1 MKTKTIIFSFL
12 ISATTLNAVAQD
24 QKVYNIKGTIYSSED
39 RKPVEG
45 ALVSANGAIKSVL
58 TDAEGNFTI
67 SVKTSPELLRVRYK
81 DFYNQEVKIFGRD
94 YVKVYLI
101 PESETS
107 YSPEL
112 TLPFSTVK
120 IGDKTGTTQT
130 VYQKNLSRN
139 RSSSE
144 EMLQGNVAS
153 VRVISKNGLP
163 GEGNVVNYRGIRSL
177 TGNNA
182 PIMLLDGMP
191 ILPNISPSPV
201 FTGYSRNI
209 YGVISPREID
219 NLSVLGGYEGASM
232 GAISSNGMLM
242 VTSDRPEDMETK
254 VEFETVTGFAQVN
267 NKLPQLDQNEFTRYF
282 YQIGQ
287 TMTTAND
294 LVSRFPFL
302 LEDPKYGTSYYA
314 YHHNTDW
321 QDVIFR
327 TGFVT
332 DNMLR
337 IKGGDEIAKYS
348 LMAGYQQQQGIVKN
362 TDMNRYYAR
371 YNAQMIMNKK
381 LSMYVNMGFSYFKK
395 DMAEQGLVPEIN
407 PLLTALRKPAILG
420 THAVNARGRVLSVYD
435 NVREFGI
442 SNPLAVVNTV
452 KGSGADYNMMMNL
465 RMNYQINNDLMVKA
479 SAGIN
484 YNYNREKLFVPGMS
498 SNYLSPML
506 DGKAKNLI
514 RQGSGF
520 DMNYY
525 GNATIN
531 YHKEINGKHEID
543 ALAGGQFM
551 WSERLYE
558 YGRGM
563 NTASDFDKN
572 LGNVQDM
579 DSKLLGGYNDIW
591 KWGNLFVN
599 AGYIFDKQFY
609 AGVKLT
615 ADATSATGDKADL
628 FELFPSGYV
637 AWKINQAPF
646 LRNAYL
652 INDLTLRAEISTRG
666 NGLMP
671 VMISKYHYTAIDYK
685 EIGGIIRA
693 NIPNEKLKM
702 ERLSSYN
709 AGLDFSTWGYKLKMN
724 LDVYYDRTS
733 DMILQQVLP
742 SSYGSISQYAN
753 LGEMETKG
761 IELGITGKVL
771 QLQNLEWTLGATVGH
786 YKSKIVSLGDRNQI
800 INKLSDGAEIISR
813 VGDSPYAF
821 YGLKMEGVYATT
833 KEAESAGLKDYRGMP
848 YRAGDI
854 RYANNNSVDKIINE
868 KDKMI
873 IGDAT
878 PDVYGGVYTNLK
890 YHGFSLDAQFTYSIG
905 NDIYNATRR
914 QNESMKDLAGQSTNV
929 LKNWRVEGQQTDV
942 PRAEFGD
949 PMNNSQFSSRWI
961 EDGSYFKLK
970 YLTLGY
976 EWQKLGSNISKLQF
990 YVTAENLFT
999 ISKYLGY
1006 DPELAFNYTQSMMGV
1021 DYAKI
1026 PGTRTY
1032 KFGVRIGF

>member
-1 MKTKTIIFSFL
+1 MKTKTLIFSFL
-12 ISATTLNAVAQD
+12 ISAATLTATAQD
-24 QKVYNIKGTIYSSED
+24 QKVYSIKGTIYSSED

-45 ALVSANGAIKSVL
+45 ALVSANGAVKSVL
-58 TDAEGNFTI
+58 TDKDGNFTI
-67 SVKTSPELLRVRYK
+67 SVKTSPEMLKVRYK
-81 DFYNQEVKIFGRD
+81 DFYNQEVKVLGRD
-94 YVKVYLI
+94 HVNVYLI
-101 PESETS
+101 PESETA

-112 TLPFSTVK
+112 NLPFSTIK
-120 IGDKTGTTQT
+120 IGDKTGSSQA

-163 GEGNVVNYRGIRSL
+163 GEGNVVNYRGVRSL
-177 TGNNA
+177 AGNNA

-191 ILPNISPSPV
+191 ILPNISPSPI

-219 NLSVLGGYEGASM
+219 NLAVVGGYDGASL

-267 NKLPQLDQNEFTRYF
+267 NKLPQLNQSEFTRYF

-287 TMTTAND
+287 TRYTANE
-294 LVSRFPFL
+294 LTALFPFL
-302 LEDPKYGTSYYA
+302 KENPKDGISYYA
-314 YHHNTDW
+314 YHHNTNW
-321 QDVIFR
+321 QNEIYR
-327 TGFVT
+327 TGLVT

-348 LMAGYQQQQGIVKN
+348 LMAGYQQQQGVIKN

-371 YNAQMIMNKK
+371 YNAQMIMSKK
-381 LSMYVNMGFSYFKK
+381 LSMYVNMGFSYFNRN
-395 DMAEQGLVPEIN
+395 MVEQGMVPEIN
-407 PLLTALRKPAILG
+407 PLLAALQKPAILG
-420 THAVNARGRVLSVYD
+420 THAVNAQGRVLSVYD

-442 SNPLAVVNTV
+442 SNPLALVNTV

-465 RMNYQINNDLMVKA
+465 RMNYQINKALTVKG

-484 YNYNREKLFVPGMS
+484 YNYNREKLFVPGVS
-498 SNYLSPML
+498 SNYIAPLM
-506 DGKAKNLI
+506 DGKARNLI

-525 GNATIN
+525 GNASLN
-531 YHKEINGKHEID
+531 YYKDFNTKHEID
-543 ALAGGQFM
+543 VMGGGQFM
-551 WSERLYE
+551 WSDRLYE

-579 DSKLLGGYNDIW
+579 DSKLLGGYNDTW
-591 KWGNLFVN
+591 KWGSFFIDAN
-599 AGYIFDKQFY
+599 YIFNKQFY

-615 ADATSATGDKADL
+615 ADATSATGDKASL
-628 FELFPSGYV
+628 FEFFPSGNL
-637 AWKINQAPF
+637 AWKANNAPF
-646 LRNAYL
+646 LRNVDF
-652 INDLTLRAEISTRG
+652 INDLTIRAEIATRG

-671 VMISKYHYTAIDYK
+671 VMISKYHYTTIDYK
-685 EIGGIIRA
+685 EVGGLIRA
-693 NIPNEKLKM
+693 NIPNDKLKM
-702 ERLSSYN
+702 ERLTSYN
-709 AGLDFSTWGYKLKMN
+709 AGIDFSTWGYKLRMN
-724 LDVYYDRTS
+724 LDVYQDRTS
-733 DMILQQVLP
+733 DMILQQLLP
-742 SSYGSISQYAN
+742 ESYGNASQYAN
-753 LGEMETKG
+753 IGKIDTKG
-761 IELGITGKVL
+761 IEFGIAATLL
-771 QLQNLEWTLGATVGH
+771 QIQNLKWTIGATVGH
-786 YKSKIVSLGDRNQI
+786 YKSKILSLGNRNQMI
-800 INKLSDGAEIISR
+800 SKLSDGAEIITR

-833 KEAESAGLKDYRGMP
+833 QEAQTAGLSDYRGLP
-848 YRAGDI
+848 YRAGDV
-854 RYANNNSVDKIINE
+854 RYANVNSGDKVINE
-868 KDKMI
+868 KDKVI

-878 PDVYGGVYTNLK
+878 PDLYGGVSTNLK
-890 YHGFSLDAQFTYSIG
+890 YYGFSLDAQFTYSIG
-905 NDIYNATRR
+905 NDVYNATRR
-914 QNESMKDLAGQSTNV
+914 QNESMKNFSSQSKTV
-929 LKNWRVEGQQTDV
+929 LNNWRTEGQKTDV
-942 PRAEFGD
+942 PRAEYGD
-949 PMNNSQFSSRWI
+949 LMNNSQFSSRWI
-961 EDGSYFKLK
+961 EDGSFFKLK

-976 EWQKLGSNISKLQF
+976 EWQQIGRNISKLQV

-1006 DPELAFNYTQSMMGV
+1006 DPELSYNYTQSMMGV

-1026 PGTRTY
+1026 PGTRNY
-1032 KFGVRIGF
+1032 KIGVRIGF